1 MAEHQKLDQP
11 KPIVTAGNKTVFA
24 TATRKICRH
33 ITNQSGQPIPVRIF
47 VMLVPGKG
55 RHLFSARA
63 MQSAVNTILET
74 GNPHLLFGSKTS
86 LLLNQNEED
95 AGMCSF
101 DVSLRAMDGLTQ
113 GKSKKTPSTSS
124 VTLAAQASADTWHR
138 RLGHMNPRNMKTIRK
153 VNGNVVEYTATVSG
167 CDICAVGKSTQK
179 VHPKDQH
186 KTDEPTKLVYTDLV
200 GHITPAARGGYKYVR
215 KFTDD
220 FSRLKEVFLLES
232 KTEAVDSLHLYIV
245 TVAVPLG
252 LRIQRLT
259 CDKGGEYISKDFKAL
274 CIISGISMEYTATAT
289 PQQNGIS
296 KRDGRTLATMTR
308 CLLKDGNFPRNM
320 WGELFS
326 TAVYLS
332 KRSPHSALAGATA
345 FFKMHDEEADLSGLR
360 AIGSRAFM
368 HTGTYTTKLDDK
380 AWEGKLCGF
389 SQDSRVHRIYNPE
402 KGTVVESQND
412 TFLESPPYFMPPV
425 GTDYSINDED
435 YEDDVI
441 NITSLD
447 FTNFDPPEKEL
458 ENADKSLQQQKA
470 SSSLPEEPTPSPEQP
485 ALSSEEET
493 SQEAG
498 TSSGIV
504 PAASTGGPATQQPQ
518 VTRATNTC
526 SIAFRFFR
534 TTRTVLVL
542 LFVLLPEYV
551 SYIPPASFL
560 LMYHAI
566 YTTNRSSRRATCQ
579 VRTRQ

>member
-296 KRDGRTLATMTR
+296 KRDG
-308 CLLKDGNFPRNM
+308 
-320 WGELFS
+320 
-326 TAVYLS
+326 LS
-332 KRSPHSALAGATA
+332 LIH
-345 FFKMHDEEADLSGLR
+345 
-360 AIGSRAFM
+360 I
-368 HTGTYTTKLDDK
+368 
-380 AWEGKLCGF
+380 
-389 SQDSRVHRIYNPE
+389 
-402 KGTVVESQND
+402 
-412 TFLESPPYFMPPV
+412 
-425 GTDYSINDED
+425 
-435 YEDDVI
+435 
-441 NITSLD
+441 
-447 FTNFDPPEKEL
+447 
-458 ENADKSLQQQKA
+458 
-470 SSSLPEEPTPSPEQP
+470 
-485 ALSSEEET
+485 
-493 SQEAG
+493 
-498 TSSGIV
+498 
-504 PAASTGGPATQQPQ
+504 
-518 VTRATNTC
+518 
-526 SIAFRFFR
+526 
-534 TTRTVLVL
+534 
-542 LFVLLPEYV
+542 
-551 SYIPPASFL
+551 
-560 LMYHAI
+560 
-566 YTTNRSSRRATCQ
+566 
-579 VRTRQ
+579 